1 MPNRKTRRID
11 RIDVRP
17 LILAPTRGRL
27 TAGGASFACALGRA
41 GIVRSKREGDGGTPR
56 ASLAVRR
63 IWRRAD
69 KVRMPASGAP
79 ATTIRR
85 CDGWCDEAGH
95 RRYNRLIKLPFPFS
109 HEVMWR
115 GDDLYD
121 LVGELGWNDRPPVAG
136 RGSAIFLHAARPD
149 FSPTAGCIALAP
161 SALARVLSLIGPGT
175 TIHVARRPRK
185 ARPLRTA
192 RRR

>member
-1 MPNRKTRRID
+1 MD

-17 LILAPTRGRL
+17 LLLAPTLGRL

-41 GIVRSKREGDGGTPR
+41 GIVAAKREGDGGTPR
-56 ASLAVRR
+56 ARLAVRR

-69 KVRMPASGAP
+69 KVRRPASGAP
-79 ATTIRR
+79 VTPIRR
-85 CDGWCDEAGH
+85 DDGWCDEPGH
-95 RRYNRLIKLPFPFS
+95 RRYNRLINLPFPSS
-109 HEVMWR
+109 HETMWR

-161 SALARVLSLIGPGT
+161 AALARVLSLIGPET
-175 TIHVARRPRK
+175 MIHVAQPS
-185 ARPLRTA
+185 RPLRA
-192 RRR
+192 PRRR